1 MKLVS
6 FVAIKGGVGKTTL
19 ALLTGQYLAQ
29 KVTRCFLSTLTI
41 NATSHIFMMSIK
53 TLKRFPTFLLAQVM
67 SPFYP
72 LPQKLI

>member
-29 KVTRCFLSTLTI
+29 KGNKVLFIDLDHQCNLS
-41 NATSHIFMMSIK
+41 HF
-53 TLKRFPTFLLAQVM
+53 
-67 SPFYP
+67 
-72 LPQKLI
+72 